1 MTFATERQMVD
12 LVFRPIMSTIIA
24 RGGPKWLSDWVHN
37 DQANYANIV
46 QVVVISKEKRQP
58 GFFSF

>member
-12 LVFRPIMSTIIA
+12 LVFRPIMSTIIT

-46 QVVVISKEKRQP
+46 QVVAISKEMRQP